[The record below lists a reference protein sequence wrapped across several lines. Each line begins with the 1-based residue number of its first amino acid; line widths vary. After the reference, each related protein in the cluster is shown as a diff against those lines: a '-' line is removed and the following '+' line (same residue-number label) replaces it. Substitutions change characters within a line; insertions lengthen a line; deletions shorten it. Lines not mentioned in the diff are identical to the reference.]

1 MVDLLIERVAGIDLS
16 ITETGLVCTDGGEP
30 PMGESAWREYL
41 ITTKSAGDLRLV
53 EIDDMVF
60 YALDRHRVQY
70 ALLEDLPT
78 HAHAAGITGK
88 VHGVVR
94 ARLIRMGV
102 PYGSV
107 PPSNLKQYAT
117 GKGSGPGTNKAG
129 MILQAYK
136 RGDASFVNDNLCDAW
151 WLWSMANDKF
161 HIPNLAMPASNRK
174 AIEKIKMEVGA

>member
-1 MVDLLIERVAGIDLS
+1 MIELPERVAGLDLS

-30 PMGESAWREYL
+30 QMGESGHREYL
-41 ITTKSAGDLRLV
+41 ITTKRAGDLRLT
-53 EIDDMVF
+53 EIDDVVHEAMI
-60 YALDRHRVQY
+60 RHRIQY

-94 ARLIRMGV
+94 ARLIRLGI
-102 PYGSV
+102 PYGSI

-129 MILQAYK
+129 MILQAFK
-136 RGDASFVNDNLCDAW
+136 RGGIEFKNDNLCDAW

-161 HIPNLAMPASNRK
+161 HIPNLAMPAPNRK
-174 AIEKIKMEVGA
+174 AIDKIKTEVSA